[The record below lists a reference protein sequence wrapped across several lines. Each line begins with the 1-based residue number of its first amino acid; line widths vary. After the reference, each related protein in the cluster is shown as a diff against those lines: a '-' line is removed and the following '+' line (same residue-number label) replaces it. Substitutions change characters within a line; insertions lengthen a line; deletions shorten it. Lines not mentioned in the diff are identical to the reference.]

1 VLGQR
6 LLSLGSRR
14 VTALALIAFT
24 AAGCSAGTPAAEA
37 PPQVARAGDA
47 GGFPG
52 AVPGAP
58 QAAPAQPGQEP
69 APYDVP
75 KQQQAS
81 PGNPGNAAPAG
92 AKTSTTSSKDEQRT
106 VSQALIMYTGD
117 VALTV
122 DADAV
127 ARTIDSVVDA
137 AESVGGHLAG
147 RTNDTVKVKVPSQ
160 RFREGVQKIE
170 KLGAVTSSNV
180 TAEDVTA
187 EFKDAEVRLENL
199 KATRKRLEE
208 FLARAGTMADMLTV
222 ERELERVAKEMDVLS
237 GRLRFLKEHTA
248 FSLLTVRLTAK
259 AKPTPV
265 VVVDAP
271 PPPPPAPPPPA
282 RSADLPVSWFDTLGV
297 AELLKL
303 PAAKK

>member
-6 LLSLGSRR
+6 LLHSGSRR
-14 VTALALIAFT
+14 VATLALLAFT
-24 AAGCSAGTPAAEA
+24 AVGCGAAPPAPEA
-37 PPQVARAGDA
+37 PTQAARAGDA
-47 GGFPG
+47 SQG

-58 QAAPAQPGQEP
+58 QAAPSQPQQDA
-69 APYDVP
+69 APRDVP
-75 KQQQAS
+75 AKQETPAS
-81 PGNPGNAAPAG
+81 AAPVG
-92 AKTSTTSSKDEQRT
+92 AKTSTSAKDERT
-106 VSQALIMYTGD
+106 VSQSLIVYTGD

-127 ARTIDSVVDA
+127 ARTIDSIVDA

-160 RFREGVQKIE
+160 RFREGLQKIE
-170 KLGAVTSSNV
+170 KLGALTSSNIS
-180 TAEDVTA
+180 AEDVTA

-208 FLARAGTMADMLTV
+208 FLSRAGTMADMLSV
-222 ERELERVAKEMDVLS
+222 ERELERVAKEMDVLT

-248 FSLLTVRLTAK
+248 FSLLTVRLTARAK
-259 AKPTPV
+259 ATPV
-265 VVVDAP
+265 VVVDTPPP
-271 PPPPPAPPPPA
+271 PPPPPA
-282 RSADLPVSWFDTLGV
+282 RSIDLPVSWFDTIGV
-297 AELLKL
+297 NELLKL

>member
-1 VLGQR
+1 
-6 LLSLGSRR
+6 LGSRR
-14 VTALALIAFT
+14 VTALALVAFT
-24 AAGCSAGTPAAEA
+24 AVGCGSAPAMGDA
-37 PPQVARAGDA
+37 PQVARAGDYAPPSPDMPQAAPRA
-47 GGFPG
+47 G
-52 AVPGAP
+52 
-58 QAAPAQPGQEP
+58 QAAPAQPGQAP
-69 APYDVP
+69 APQDLP
-75 KQQQAS
+75 KQA
-81 PGNPGNAAPAG
+81 PAAAGNPGHAAPAG
-92 AKTSTTSSKDEQRT
+92 AKTSSTGKDERA

-117 VALTV
+117 MALTV

-137 AESVGGHLAG
+137 AESVGGHMAG

-160 RFREGVQKIE
+160 RFREGIQKIE
-170 KLGAVTSSNV
+170 KLGAVTSSNI

-259 AKPTPV
+259 AKPVPV
-265 VVVDAP
+265 VVVYAP
-271 PPPPPAPPPPA
+271 PPPPPPPPPPA
-282 RSADLPVSWFDTLGV
+282 RSIDLPVSWFDTIGIH
-297 AELLKL
+297 ELLKL